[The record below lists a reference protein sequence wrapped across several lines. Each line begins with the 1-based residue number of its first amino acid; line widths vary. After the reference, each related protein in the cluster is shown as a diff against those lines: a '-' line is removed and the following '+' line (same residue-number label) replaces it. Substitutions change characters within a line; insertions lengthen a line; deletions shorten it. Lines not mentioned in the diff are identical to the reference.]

1 MITCSE
7 EQRTLS
13 QMVKPVCRSHLSRM
27 GQEHFKVICYLDTFI
42 RVLSYKVTFT
52 ISRHSECVNLT
63 EIDR

>member
-1 MITCSE
+1 
-7 EQRTLS
+7 
-13 QMVKPVCRSHLSRM
+13 MVKPVCRSLLSRM
-27 GQEHFKVICYLDTFI
+27 CQEHFKVICYLDTFI